1 MRQLALGSALLIL
14 ATPIAAHAQT
24 APSVPSPDQTAQGD
38 VSLTIYTNDLALV
51 QDKRTLDLRNGRTR
65 QEFPDVSA
73 TIRAETVT
81 LSGQGI
87 GIVEQNF
94 DYDLL
99 TPEKLMDKAVGQ
111 TVTIVR
117 VGEDG
122 KETREQ
128 ARVLGNNNG
137 TVVQIGSRVEVLPAG
152 TRVIFPALP
161 PNLRAR
167 PTLSVTIDSS
177 IAGPRPVT
185 LNYLTTGLGWRAD
198 YVVLFDEAAGKMDV
212 QGWVTLANTTGTS
225 FTNANLMLVAGTP
238 GTTQRGGYRP
248 PALPGNTSGTESA
261 NRERL
266 GDYYV
271 YPLAQRTTVANAQQK
286 QVSFL
291 DVAGTPATKGYYYS
305 NDWLGATD
313 DGNPSSAATVLR
325 FSTSRT
331 AGLGDALPAGIVR
344 VYMRDARGVPQ
355 FIGESRIGHTPMGSN
370 LALKTGEAFDV
381 RIATVV
387 EKRERLG
394 DGKWR
399 TTMRYRLTNA
409 RGAPV
414 TVDLVQ
420 SGLDNY
426 WQDSRVETESLKS
439 ERTSAD
445 AVQWKVT
452 VPANGEAV
460 VTATFITRY

>member
-1 MRQLALGSALLIL
+1 MRWSALVLI
-14 ATPIAAHAQT
+14 AAPFAAHAQT
-24 APSVPSPDQTAQGD
+24 APSVPAPDQTAQGD
-38 VSLTIYTNDLALV
+38 VSLTIYNNDLALV
-51 QDKRTLDLRNGRTR
+51 QDKRVLNLAIGRTR

-73 TIRAETVT
+73 VIRAESAT
-81 LSGQGI
+81 LSGGGI
-87 GIVEQNF
+87 GVVEQNF

-122 KETREQ
+122 KETRET
-128 ARVLGNNNG
+128 ARVLANNNG
-137 TVVQIGSRVEVLPAG
+137 TVVQIGNRIEVLAPG

-177 IAGPRPVT
+177 TAGPRPVT
-185 LNYLTTGLGWRAD
+185 LNYLTNGLGWRAD
-198 YVVLFDEAAGKMDV
+198 YVVLFDEGAGKMDV
-212 QGWVTLANTTGTS
+212 QGWITLANTTGTT
-225 FTNANLMLVAGTP
+225 FANANLLLVAGAP
-238 GTTQRGGYRP
+238 GAAQRGYRQ
-248 PALPGNTSGTESA
+248 PAIPGNSAGTETA
-261 NRERL
+261 GRERL

-271 YPLAQRTTVANAQQK
+271 YPLAARTTVANAQQK

-291 DVAGTPATKGYYYS
+291 DVAGAPASKGYYFG
-305 NDWLGATD
+305 NDWLGASEE
-313 DGNPSSAATVLR
+313 GNPASAATVLR
-325 FSTSRT
+325 FSTSRSG
-331 AGLGDALPAGIVR
+331 GLGDALPAGIVR

-381 RIATVV
+381 RIATTV

-409 RGAPV
+409 RGSPV
-414 TVDLVQ
+414 TVDLAQ
-420 SGLDNY
+420 NGLDSY
-426 WQDSRVETESLKS
+426 WQDTRIESESQPS

-445 AVQWKVT
+445 TALWKVT

-460 VTATFITRY
+460 VTASFITRY